1 MPLHQRILMNNQ
13 WSEEFDDYE
22 LEEIGTPS
30 NGATPDDPK
39 LDDSS
44 YLFIAAEE
52 DLKTAIPNILC
63 ALYMGESTN
72 IRESCIFLIGCYSD
86 PRLAHHVVNSLVRE
100 RGFEDKVDEY
110 IYINCLLE
118 LGAVSVKPMLE
129 IWKDLESDSYVRDV
143 AREFL
148 SRWLMKPL

>member
-13 WSEEFDDYE
+13 WSEEFEYYE
-22 LEEIGTPS
+22 VEEVGPS
-30 NGATPDDPK
+30 TGPTLDPED
-39 LDDSS
+39 DDSS

-52 DLKTAIPNILC
+52 DFKNAIPNILC
-63 ALYMGESTN
+63 ALYMGESKN
-72 IRESCIFLIGCYSD
+72 VRESCIFLIGCYGD
-86 PRLAHHVVNSLVRE
+86 PKLLGHVLKSLERE

-110 IYINCLLE
+110 IYINCLLD
-118 LGAVSVKPMLE
+118 LGEIAVKPMLE
-129 IWKDLESDSYVRDV
+129 LWKFESDSYVRDV